1 MYKIKTLFISIF
13 IFTAVSI
20 NAQHGY
26 YDDPDEH
33 YGNNK
38 SKSKSGSWFL
48 GPSFGF
54 AASNYSLNADFE
66 LLVGYRFIPRFCV
79 GIGPIVNYVRY
90 NEYENDVTYIG
101 GRGLVQFNVIQDMSE
116 LFTMSAMNI
125 FLRGEY
131 EQIAAKPMLV
141 DNGVV
146 RKSENW
152 ETVNNTLIGVGLGQ
166 PIGTFGMTNI
176 VLLYDINQ
184 HPMSSRTNPIFKFE
198 FWINLGGKK

>member
-1 MYKIKTLFISIF
+1 MD
-13 IFTAVSI
+13 
-20 NAQHGY
+20 AQYRY

-38 SKSKSGSWFL
+38 SKNKPGSWFL

-90 NEYENDVTYIG
+90 NEYENDVTYLG
-101 GRGLVQFNVIQDMSE
+101 GRGLVQFNVIQDMSQV
-116 LFTMSAMNI
+116 FTISAMNI
-125 FLRGEY
+125 FVRGEY

-141 DNGVV
+141 DSYGAVS
-146 RKSENW
+146 KSKEW
-152 ETVNNTLIGVGLGQ
+152 MTVNNTLVGAGVGQ

-184 HPMSSRTNPIFKFE
+184 HPMSSRTNPILKFE